1 MSTSNAMNTFGSS
14 TRFDLE
20 GGDFLDGL
28 KIAYHTYGEL
38 APSGTN
44 VIWICHPLTGNSDVM
59 SWWGELVGPGLAIDT
74 DRFFVVCANVIG
86 SCYGSSEPSYSSF
99 PLVSIRDQVRA
110 FTQLRE
116 YLGVSRI
123 ACLIG
128 GSMGGQH
135 VMEWALVEP
144 DVIERIIPIATNAKQ
159 SAWAVAFN
167 AAQRLAI
174 TADPTFYTNVPGGG
188 AAGLI
193 AARAVGMLSYRT
205 PVLYNVGQGVDDQRL
220 QNFPVETYLY
230 YQGAKLRKR
239 FSAYSYYALTRSMDS
254 HDVGRGRGSTG
265 EALRSIRAK
274 ALVVGVDTDM
284 LFPESE
290 QQYIADMI
298 GGATYRRMT
307 SVSGHDAFLIQQ
319 KALGTII
326 QQARILP

>member
-1 MSTSNAMNTFGSS
+1 MSTPKTFVSNA
-14 TRFDLE
+14 RFDLE
-20 GGDFLDGL
+20 GGEYLDSL

-38 APSGTN
+38 APSGSN
-44 VIWICHPLTGNSDVM
+44 VVWICHPLTGSSDVP
-59 SWWGELVGPGLAIDT
+59 SWWGDIVGPGLAIDT
-74 DRFFVVCANVIG
+74 NRYYVVCANTIG
-86 SCYGSSEPSYSSF
+86 SCYGSTAPWSSSF
-99 PLVSIRDQVRA
+99 PLVTIRDQVRA
-110 FTQLRE
+110 LTVLRE
-116 YLGVSRI
+116 FLGISTI

-167 AAQRLAI
+167 TAQRLAI
-174 TADPTFYTNVPGGG
+174 AADPTFYTNAPSGGS
-188 AAGLI
+188 AGLI

-205 PVLYNVGQGVDDQRL
+205 PILYNVRQAADDQRL
-220 QNFPVETYLY
+220 HNFPVETYLY
-230 YQGAKLRKR
+230 YQGAKLQQR
-239 FSAYSYYALTRSMDS
+239 FTAYSYYALTRSMDS

-274 ALVVGVDTDM
+274 TLVVGVDSDM

-298 GGATYRRMT
+298 AGATYRRLT

-319 KALGTII
+319 KTLGNII